1 MKPNRLLLI
10 ILTVLTTAFLGATN
24 NQQRGID
31 LGEYA
36 FGIPTEQLNFT
47 DQSPFT
53 LSFWVNVKEF
63 NHSEQGTQFINI
75 RKPDGNWIFC
85 DWGYIHSTIGDAYDM
100 FGNKLGEDM
109 MSFYAYE
116 GGESIRTIFTYTEE
130 YKFSPGEWVHI
141 SFQYYLTYK
150 PEMFVYVNGKQSL
163 KFDPLSNSS
172 VLIRRPEGA
181 IIMIGGPAFKRTP
194 LNAYV
199 DKVQF
204 YNRAL
209 TQTEVQASMY
219 EPLLNDESLLG
230 YWDFEDGYT
239 TDAEGYMMADKGTI
253 KATIYKILKQ
263 NDISIG
269 TEIQPFT
276 FAEGVNPESVLQG
289 VEESTAEVSNTKAYV
304 SDGVLYIENAEGV
317 NSVTVYDAMGR
328 TLLTPNPSPVERGVT
343 YTQIELPSTLK
354 GVIMVKVNNKVV
366 KVICE

>member
-1 MKPNRLLLI
+1 MKTNRLLLI
-10 ILTVLTTAFLGATN
+10 ILTVLTTTLVRAN
-24 NQQRGID
+24 ENQPQGID

-53 LSFWVNVKEF
+53 LSFWVNVKEY
-63 NHSEQGTQFINI
+63 NHNEGGTQFINI
-75 RKPDGNWIFC
+75 RDPKFSSNNYPGC

-116 GGESIRTIFTYTEE
+116 GGSSGKTVFKHIEE

-141 SFQYYLTYK
+141 SFQYYLTSK

-163 KFDPLSNSS
+163 KFDPLYDTPLRS
-172 VLIRRPEGA
+172 RPKDA
-181 IIMIGGPAFKRTP
+181 IIMIGGYAWKRSP

-230 YWDFEDGYT
+230 YWDFENGCT
-239 TDAEGYMMADKGTI
+239 TDTEGYMMADKGTI
-253 KATIYKILKQ
+253 KATMYKILQQ

-289 VEESTAEVSNTKAYV
+289 VEEHVAEVSNTRAYV
-304 SDGVLYIENAEGV
+304 SDGVLYIENAEGI

-328 TLLTPNPSPVERGVT
+328 VISSGT
-343 YTQIELPSTLK
+343 YNNSSVQISLPSTLK
-354 GVIMVKVNNKVV
+354 GVIIVKVNNEVV
-366 KVICE
+366 KVIYE

>member
-10 ILTVLTTAFLGATN
+10 ILVVLTTTLVRAN
-24 NQQRGID
+24 ENQPQGID

-36 FGIPTEQLNFT
+36 FGIPTNQLNFT
-47 DQSPFT
+47 NQTPYTF
-53 LSFWVNVKEF
+53 SFWVNVKEY
-63 NHSEQGTQFINI
+63 NHNEGGTQFINI
-75 RKPDGNWIFC
+75 RDPKFSSNNYPGC

-150 PEMFVYVNGKQSL
+150 PEMFVYVNGKPSL

-209 TQTEVQASMY
+209 TQSEVQASMY

-253 KATIYKILKQ
+253 KATMYKILQQ

-276 FAEGVNPESVLQG
+276 FAEGVNLESVLQG
-289 VEESTAEVSNTKAYV
+289 VEESTAEESNTKACV
-304 SDGVLYIENAEGV
+304 SNGVLYIENAEGI
-317 NSVTVYDAMGR
+317 NSVEIYDTTGKII
-328 TLLTPNPSPVERGVT
+328 TSGT
-343 YTQIELPSTLK
+343 YDNASVQISLPSTLK
-354 GVIMVKVNNKVV
+354 GVIMVKANNEVV
-366 KVICE
+366 KVMI